1 MSEDQFM
8 KLFNYT
14 QDQFNLVNQKLDDK
28 ANANDMQMVL
38 SLLDS
43 IVKILIYCSYDKTRS
58 DQ

>member
-28 ANANDMQMVL
+28 ASANDMQMVL